1 MSFTTLGDLA
11 QSFQLRREI
20 ARLNE
25 GLMRYSGELS
35 TGEKSDLIGEVRGDF
50 RALAGL
56 ERSLTSLD
64 AYEVSVKEASLAAE
78 VGQDILGRIASD
90 ASSLSSSL
98 LLVQEST
105 DAQLTGSAAADARQK
120 FAAAVT
126 GLNTNVAGRTLF
138 AGQAFDRPA
147 LDDPETILADLMTA
161 VGPATTAADVFTAVD
176 AFFAPGGTYETVSYL
191 GSATPADAVSLG
203 DGSSADPFLGATT
216 PEVVDVLKN
225 LATAALIDLG
235 VLNTA
240 PAERAVLARSTGER
254 LLTAEASLVSVR
266 ADLGVSQERIETA
279 RTRIASERESYEIA
293 RSEIRAA
300 DPLQAATQLQQLEG
314 QLQSL
319 YFITGRL
326 SDLSLTNYL
335 R

>member
-1 MSFTTLGDLA
+1 MSFTTIGDLA
-11 QSFQLRREI
+11 QSFTLRRET

-25 GLMRYSGELS
+25 HLQRLAGELA
-35 TGEKSDLIGEVRGDF
+35 TGETRDLIGEVRGDF

-64 AYEVSVKEASLAAE
+64 AYEVSVKEAALAAE
-78 VGQDILGRIASD
+78 VGQDILGRIAVD
-90 ASSLSSSL
+90 AGTLSSSL

-105 DAQLTGSAAADARQK
+105 DAQLTGSAAEDARQK

-147 LDDPETILADLMTA
+147 LADSETILADLAAA
-161 VGPATTAADVFTAVD
+161 VGPAANAADVLTAVD
-176 AFFAPGGTYETVSYL
+176 AFFAPGGAFETVSYL
-191 GSATPADAVSLG
+191 GSATAAGPVSLG
-203 DGSSADPFLGATT
+203 DGSTADPFLEATA
-216 PEVVDVLKN
+216 PEIVEVLKD

-235 VLNTA
+235 VLSGA
-240 PAERAVLARSTGER
+240 PEERATLARTAGER

-266 ADLGVSQERIETA
+266 ADLGVSQERIEAA
-279 RTRIASERESYEIA
+279 RSRIGAERAAYELA

-300 DPLQAATQLQQLEG
+300 DPLETASQLRQIED

-319 YFITGRL
+319 YLVTGRL
-326 SDLSLTNYL
+326 SNLSLVNFL